1 MTEICS
7 LSLTQAAQALQ
18 KKELSAVDAV
28 TACLA
33 RMDATE
39 PRIAAMLTVDR
50 EGALAA
56 AAALDKEGPNPA
68 KPLWGVPVTVKDALS
83 TKGLRTTAGS
93 RILEN
98 YTPFYDAF
106 AVQQLRE
113 AGAVILGK
121 NNMDEFA
128 MGSTTENSS
137 YQTTR
142 NPRDVNRV
150 PGGSSGGSAASVTAG
165 Q

>member
-1 MTEICS
+1 MLICSSLAPGWLPCAEQRQGCHPTRTHTAPGGTAAVQNIFENTMTEICS

-18 KKELSAVDAV
+18 KKELSAQEAV

-39 PRIAAMLTVDR
+39 PSIAAMLTVDK

-56 AAALDKEGPNPA
+56 AATLDKQGPDPA
-68 KPLWGVPVTVKDALS
+68 KPLWGVPVAVKDALS

-98 YTPFYDAF
+98 YTPFYDA
-106 AVQQLRE
+106 
-113 AGAVILGK
+113 
-121 NNMDEFA
+121 
-128 MGSTTENSS
+128 
-137 YQTTR
+137 
-142 NPRDVNRV
+142 
-150 PGGSSGGSAASVTAG
+150 
-165 Q
+165 

>member
-7 LSLTQAAQALQ
+7 LTLTQAAQAL
-18 KKELSAVDAV
+18 KNKELSAVDAA

-33 RMDATE
+33 RMEATE
-39 PRIAAMLTVDR
+39 PRVAAMLTIDKD
-50 EGALAA
+50 GALAA
-56 AAALDKEGPNPA
+56 ARALDKAGPDPQ

-98 YTPFYDAF
+98 YTPYYDAF
-106 AVQQLRE
+106 AVHKLRE

-121 NNMDEFA
+121 TNMEESA
-128 MGSTTENSS
+128 SRLSRRASS
-137 YQTTR
+137 K
-142 NPRDVNRV
+142 
-150 PGGSSGGSAASVTAG
+150 SC
-165 Q
+165 

>member
-39 PRIAAMLTVDR
+39 PRIAAMLTVDK

-56 AAALDKEGPNPA
+56 AAAQVVWHWTLIRD
-68 KPLWGVPVTVKDALS
+68 
-83 TKGLRTTAGS
+83 RTRDGCFKAFRQNHWVG
-93 RILEN
+93 
-98 YTPFYDAF
+98 F
-106 AVQQLRE
+106 AVF
-113 AGAVILGK
+113 AGVVLGL
-121 NNMDEFA
+121 A
-128 MGSTTENSS
+128 
-137 YQTTR
+137 
-142 NPRDVNRV
+142 
-150 PGGSSGGSAASVTAG
+150 
-165 Q
+165 